1 MSNNKYRMVTSLA
14 LALSL
19 LLVSSIFSIPRQI
32 AHATADSG
40 SITVA
45 ESGVSHSFAQQ
56 ATFTLRATSNAD
68 ITRVYLFFR
77 AAGEGQTKSIDV
89 EIEPSSE
96 VAVSHVHD
104 LRFSPLPP
112 FATVD
117 FWWQIEDA
125 NGEKLTTDHQ
135 QFEYIDNRFQWEQLG
150 TDGITVFWITGHGDA
165 TFGQSALDIARS
177 SVQEINTELRA
188 PVPQSITIYV
198 YDAQHNLDAAMVLA
212 GREWATGQAHPDLG
226 VIVIAIPP
234 EEGYASRMKRY
245 IPHEITH
252 LLVYQAVT
260 PMGYGYVPEWLDE
273 GLATANEQLP
283 NPDHTVAIE
292 QARAKGQLIPLDS
305 LCVPFSPDSQTAF
318 LSYAQSGSVV
328 QFIRQQYGAQEI
340 RDLLRVYAEGASCTK
355 GVQDVLGTSLNG
367 LETAWLTGLEPQA
380 PWRAWIDQAGVWAG
394 LWLLSL
400 LVALP
405 MIGSRLLRRRG
416 RAKA

>member
-1 MSNNKYRMVTSLA
+1 MLNNKHRITTGLVIT
-14 LALSL
+14 LSL
-19 LLVSSIFSIPRQI
+19 LLASPLFSTPHQI
-32 AHATADSG
+32 IYAATGLD
-40 SITVA
+40 SITVM
-45 ESGVSHSFAQQ
+45 ESSASHSFAQQ
-56 ATFTLRATSNAD
+56 ATFTLRAASDAD
-68 ITRVYLFFR
+68 VTRVYLFFR
-77 AAGEGQTKSIDV
+77 AVGEEQTESVDIGV
-89 EIEPSSE
+89 EPASE
-96 VAVSHVHD
+96 INISHVHD
-104 LRFSPLPP
+104 LRFSPLSP

-117 FWWQIEDA
+117 FWWQIENA

-135 QFEYIDNRFQWEQLG
+135 QFEYIDNRFQWERLG
-150 TDGITVFWITGHGDA
+150 ADGIAIFWIVGHGDA
-165 TFGQSALDIARS
+165 AFGQSALDIARN

-188 PVPQSITIYV
+188 PVPESIRIYI

-234 EEGYASRMKRY
+234 EEAYASRMKRY

-260 PMGYGYVPEWLDE
+260 PAGYGYVPEWLDE

-283 NPDHTVAIE
+283 NPDHAVAIE
-292 QARAKGQLIPLDS
+292 QARAQGRLIPLDN

-328 QFIRQQYGAQEI
+328 RFIRQQYGAQEI
-340 RDLLRVYAEGASCTK
+340 RELLKVYAEGASCAK

-367 LETAWLTGLEPQA
+367 LETAWLTSLEPQA
-380 PWRAWIDQAGVWAG
+380 PWRAWIDQIGVWAG

-405 MIGSRLLRRRG
+405 MIGSRLLRQRE
-416 RAKA
+416 

>member
-1 MSNNKYRMVTSLA
+1 MSNNERRVIPSLI

-19 LLVSSIFSIPRQI
+19 LLASTPLLIPSQI
-32 AHATADSG
+32 AHAAASSG
-40 SITVA
+40 NIQVI
-45 ESGVSHSFAQQ
+45 ESKASHSFAQQ
-56 ATFTLRATSNAD
+56 ATFTLRATSDAA
-68 ITRVYLFFR
+68 ITQVYLFFR
-77 AAGEGQTKSIDV
+77 ATGDEQTESINV
-89 EIEPSSE
+89 NIESASEIS
-96 VAVSHVHD
+96 VSHVHD
-104 LRFSPLPP
+104 LRYSPLPP

-150 TDGITVFWITGHGDA
+150 ADGITVFWIVGHGDA
-165 TFGQSALDIARS
+165 AFGQSALDIARN

-188 PVPQSITIYV
+188 PVPESIRIYI

-252 LLVYQAVT
+252 LLVYQAAT
-260 PMGYGYVPEWLDE
+260 PAGYGYIPEWLDE

-283 NPDHTVAIE
+283 NPDHAVAIE
-292 QARAKGQLIPLDS
+292 QARAEGRLIPLDS
-305 LCVPFSPDSQTAF
+305 LCVPFSPDPQTAF

-328 QFIRQQYGAQEI
+328 RFIRQQYGAQEI
-340 RDLLRVYAEGASCTK
+340 RDLLKVYAAGAGCPK
-355 GVQDVLGTSLNG
+355 GVQDVLDTSLNG
-367 LETAWLTGLEPQA
+367 LETAWLTSLEPQA
-380 PWRAWIDQAGVWAG
+380 PWRAWIDQIGVWAG

-405 MIGSRLLRRRG
+405 MIGSRLLRRRE
-416 RAKA
+416 